1 MCFILLVCGCTLTA
15 APDLQRL
22 YETGPLTRDTTVE
35 AGVVETPVI
44 LVHGAFG
51 ARLRDRD
58 TGKEIWPGG
67 IASLLFNSYDDIAL
81 PVDAETLRPAAS
93 KLEAHAITDCS
104 ISC

>member
-1 MCFILLVCGCTLTA
+1 MFCSLILVTFILLVCGCTLTA

-22 YETGPLTRDTTVE
+22 YATGPLTRDTTVE

-58 TGKEIWPGG
+58 TGKEIWPG
-67 IASLLFNSYDDIAL
+67 
-81 PVDAETLRPAAS
+81 V
-93 KLEAHAITDCS
+93 
-104 ISC
+104 ISMAPSFARWKPQVAM